1 MIQQEDPDAASLLL
15 EDFLQRKRH
24 GEEPRLAEYK
34 ERFPQHEKSMAA
46 LVSIRSIVGPAASAA
61 LTLRLPGAG
70 VEIFGFRLKSS
81 LGRGAFASV
90 WLSEQANLAGRHVV
104 LKVSAIEGDEPQ
116 TLAQLQHTSIVPIYS
131 VHEDHA
137 AGLRAVC
144 MPFFGGSNLA
154 SVLRQL
160 WQTSPHPL
168 RGSEFVEA
176 LKAADAVVGGDTEA
190 RPRPGTSHTTA
201 DSASPAEGLTPVS
214 RLREFSYFQTAA
226 WVIAQLADGLQ
237 HAHNRGI
244 LHRDIKPSNI
254 LISSEGQP
262 LLLDFNLSQ
271 DQESCARQE
280 TLGGTIAY
288 MAPEHLRAAI
298 SQVPPQDVD
307 RRSDLYSLGFVLG
320 EMLIGADP
328 FDQSAG
334 YSVLPYQIEALA
346 EQRSNSAP
354 SVRQH
359 RADTPWTLESIVRK
373 CLAPD
378 PDERYQEAEQLAD
391 DLRRFLDDRPLRYA
405 PELSRVEQIQ
415 KYFRRHPRLAFAAPD
430 CRRGNPARDDDG
442 PDAGRSR
449 EKSRGDS
456 KPSLRGR
463 RQGTQASS

>member
-1 MIQQEDPDAASLLL
+1 MKSERPDIDESVLRSAEPSFAQNRTLKRQVIARQHEHWENGKPDSLAHLFELWPDDPQEDPDAASLLL
-15 EDFLQRKRH
+15 EDYLQRKSH

-34 ERFPQHEKSMAA
+34 ERFPQHGKSMAA
-46 LVSIRSIVGPAASAA
+46 LVSIRSIAGSTASASR
-61 LTLRLPGAG
+61 TLGLPGAG
-70 VEIFGFRLKSS
+70 VEIFGFRLKSP

-160 WQTSPHPL
+160 WQASARPL

-176 LKAADAVVGGDTEA
+176 LKAADAAVGSDTEA
-190 RPRPGTSHTTA
+190 RPRRTGTDHATA
-201 DSASPAEGLTPVS
+201 GSASPAEGLTPVS
-214 RLREFSYFQTAA
+214 LLRGFSYFQTAA

-271 DQESCARQE
+271 DQQSSA
-280 TLGGTIAY
+280 
-288 MAPEHLRAAI
+288 
-298 SQVPPQDVD
+298 SK
-307 RRSDLYSLGFVLG
+307 RRSAARSRTWRPSTSVPRSPRCPRRT
-320 EMLIGADP
+320 LIGVRI
-328 FDQSAG
+328 F
-334 YSVLPYQIEALA
+334 I
-346 EQRSNSAP
+346 RSG
-354 SVRQH
+354 
-359 RADTPWTLESIVRK
+359 
-373 CLAPD
+373 
-378 PDERYQEAEQLAD
+378 
-391 DLRRFLDDRPLRYA
+391 
-405 PELSRVEQIQ
+405 LSW
-415 KYFRRHPRLAFAAPD
+415 
-430 CRRGNPARDDDG
+430 ARC
-442 PDAGRSR
+442 
-449 EKSRGDS
+449 
-456 KPSLRGR
+456 
-463 RQGTQASS
+463 